1 MNCPNCDAEMIEEVE
16 DGIWV
21 CPDCDH
27 IEDRR

>member
-1 MNCPNCDAEMIEEVE
+1 MNCPNCHAEMIEEVE